1 MDSKKAFLL
10 ATNVFEKMFYDRT
23 DSKER
28 EDCVQI
34 VLFWHDGDMLNK
46 VRGNPHEVPEAIGRF
61 IHGYAKSLNLD
72 IADVLTRLIM
82 SAYESFKN
90 DVEVEHE
97 FK

>member
-1 MDSKKAFLL
+1 MEARKAFLL
-10 ATNVFEKMFYDRT
+10 ANNLFEKLFYDRT

-46 VRGNPHEVPEAIGRF
+46 VRGNPHMVPEAIGRF
-61 IHGYAKSLNLD
+61 IYGYAKSLNLD
-72 IADVLTRLIM
+72 IAEVLTKLIM
-82 SAYESFKN
+82 TAHEAQKT

-97 FK
+97 FH